1 MKSPITTGKSKDIK
15 VNPLSLITRVRMRP
29 PQMPKKGGQGAFF
42 RLAPQSR
49 NCPIPGRSGPRNLLL
64 PSVQTGVLH
73 DLLKD
78 VDLPALL
85 HRHDHV
91 VSSAWRPGGHGDPV
105 RTWTHL
111 WFVGLAAAPVES
123 CQVSDR
129 RAGEGRKRARPQDGE
144 VRMNTSAR
152 ATTAQRGRTSDRCP
166 HHEHQRQSHHGTAG
180 TDLRPPWT
188 RP

>member
-1 MKSPITTGKSKDIK
+1 M
-15 VNPLSLITRVRMRP
+15 
-29 PQMPKKGGQGAFF
+29 
-42 RLAPQSR
+42 
-49 NCPIPGRSGPRNLLL
+49 
-64 PSVQTGVLH
+64 
-73 DLLKD
+73 
-78 VDLPALL
+78 
-85 HRHDHV
+85 
-91 VSSAWRPGGHGDPV
+91 

-129 RAGEGRKRARPQDGE
+129 RAGEGRKRARPQDEE

-180 TDLRPPWT
+180 TDLRPLPT
-188 RP
+188 S